1 MKMSVA
7 VRMYK
12 NKRQIYDGTQ
22 CIEADSQSEVQAWF
36 SDLCDETLGDD
47 VDDVVRVRHSD
58 VITVD
63 FDQDQ
68 DGFDMEL
75 AEVFTLENGV
85 KYVMLAYAK
94 FYDVDEEL

>member
-12 NKRQIYDGTQ
+12 GKQQIYDGTQ
-22 CIEADSQSEVQAWF
+22 CIEADNQSEVQTWF
-36 SDLCDETLGDD
+36 SDLCETTLGDD
-47 VDDVVRVRHSD
+47 ADDVIRVRHSD

-63 FDQDQ
+63 IDQDT
-68 DGFDMEL
+68 FDMEM
-75 AEVFTLENGV
+75 ASVFTLENNM

-94 FYDVDEEL
+94 FYDVDEES